1 MTVMVLELYEALK
14 AAGAPEDKAQAA
26 ARTVAHHDARFE
38 RIEHRLDRLEARI
51 DALEVSIDARFAAL
65 EAKMDARFGA
75 VDARFNALKAEM
87 DARFQALEAQLSMLK
102 WMNGIVIAGVVA
114 LIIKAFFP

>member
-14 AAGAPEDKAQAA
+14 AAGAPEKAQAA
-26 ARTVAHHDARFE
+26 ARAIANHDIRYE
-38 RIEHRLDRLEARI
+38 RIEHRLDLLDARI
-51 DALEVSIDARFAAL
+51 DALEATMETRFAAL
-65 EAKMDARFGA
+65 EAKMGALEAKMDSRLSALEAKTDARFAA
-75 VDARFNALKAEM
+75 VDTQIN
-87 DARFQALEAQLSMLK
+87 MLK